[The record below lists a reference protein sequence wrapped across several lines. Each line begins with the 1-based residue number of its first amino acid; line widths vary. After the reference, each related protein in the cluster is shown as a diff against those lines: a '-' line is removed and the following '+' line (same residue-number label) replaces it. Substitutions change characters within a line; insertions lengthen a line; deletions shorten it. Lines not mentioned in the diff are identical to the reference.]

1 MKTKKDIPKEKSHDA
16 TLCTDKHCPF
26 HSHLKLRGRTF
37 EGIIVKKDPNRTA
50 VIEWPRQF
58 YITKYER
65 YETRKTR
72 LKVHNPPCIN
82 AQIGSKVK
90 VMECRPISKT
100 KNFVIISKNESN

>member
-1 MKTKKDIPKEKSHDA
+1 MKTKKTKEEIKDNASCSDR
-16 TLCTDKHCPF
+16 HCPF

-37 EGIIVKKDPNRTA
+37 EGTVIRKDPNKTA

-58 YITKYER
+58 YLTKYER
-65 YETRKTR
+65 YESRRTR

-82 AQIGSKVK
+82 AGIGSKVK
-90 VMECRPISKT
+90 VMECKPISKT

>member
-1 MKTKKDIPKEKSHDA
+1 MKTKKYNPKEKTHDNVI
-16 TLCTDKHCPF
+16 CTDKHCPF

-37 EGIIVKKDPNRTA
+37 EGTIIKKDLNRTA

-58 YITKYER
+58 YLTKYER

-82 AQIGSKVK
+82 ATLNDNVQ

-100 KNFVIISKNESN
+100 KKFVIISRI